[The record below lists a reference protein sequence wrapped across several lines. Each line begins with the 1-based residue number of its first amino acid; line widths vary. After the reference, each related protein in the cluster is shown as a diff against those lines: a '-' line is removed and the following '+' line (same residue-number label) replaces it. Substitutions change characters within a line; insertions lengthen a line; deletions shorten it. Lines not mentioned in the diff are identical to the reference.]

1 MLALIV
7 AVAHHRVIGKD
18 NSLIWHL
25 PNDLKFF
32 KEKTTGHVIIMGR
45 KTFESLPFLLPNREH
60 WVITKNKGFNAPEG
74 VAYVIGGAQI
84 YEAFLPYVDVMHIT
98 EVDHEFE
105 GDAHFPEFDASAF
118 TITSVVEGTVDDK
131 NTYPH
136 RFVTY
141 ERKGH
146 N

>member
-60 WVITKNKGFNAPEG
+60 WVITKIKD
-74 VAYVIGGAQI
+74 
-84 YEAFLPYVDVMHIT
+84 LMH
-98 EVDHEFE
+98 
-105 GDAHFPEFDASAF
+105 
-118 TITSVVEGTVDDK
+118 
-131 NTYPH
+131 
-136 RFVTY
+136 
-141 ERKGH
+141 RKGYVYFLH
-146 N
+146 PRLL

>member
-1 MLALIV
+1 
-7 AVAHHRVIGKD
+7 
-18 NSLIWHL
+18 
-25 PNDLKFF
+25 
-32 KEKTTGHVIIMGR
+32 
-45 KTFESLPFLLPNREH
+45 
-60 WVITKNKGFNAPEG
+60 
-74 VAYVIGGAQI
+74 
-84 YEAFLPYVDVMHIT
+84 MHIT

-105 GDAHFPEFDASAF
+105 GDAHFPVFDASAF

>member
-1 MLALIV
+1 
-7 AVAHHRVIGKD
+7 
-18 NSLIWHL
+18 
-25 PNDLKFF
+25 
-32 KEKTTGHVIIMGR
+32 
-45 KTFESLPFLLPNREH
+45 
-60 WVITKNKGFNAPEG
+60 
-74 VAYVIGGAQI
+74 
-84 YEAFLPYVDVMHIT
+84 MHIT

-118 TITSVVEGTVDDK
+118 TITSVEEGTVDDK